1 MNNTHTLLVLPRF
14 WRHAGIRSHRIR
26 VRSSCRIRS
35 HGLRVSTNC
44 RIRSYP
50 DRVRSS
56 CRIRSYGLGVS
67 TSCGVR
73 GYPDRVRKRSRI
85 GGHPGRV
92 RKRSRIGSHPGR
104 TRRWA
109 RSTLREADASQQTQQ
124 QSNKKHFFHTLTLLM
139 GFGLLACT
147 SAANDDRKGNT
158 RVIRPSSAAVGNFY
172 AHVENLLLR
181 GLIVEIRESAF
192 VQARARGEDALRVDA
207 G

>member
-1 MNNTHTLLVLPRF
+1 
-14 WRHAGIRSHRIR
+14 
-26 VRSSCRIRS
+26 
-35 HGLRVSTNC
+35 
-44 RIRSYP
+44 
-50 DRVRSS
+50 
-56 CRIRSYGLGVS
+56 
-67 TSCGVR
+67 
-73 GYPDRVRKRSRI
+73 
-85 GGHPGRV
+85 
-92 RKRSRIGSHPGR
+92 
-104 TRRWA
+104 
-109 RSTLREADASQQTQQ
+109 
-124 QSNKKHFFHTLTLLM
+124 M